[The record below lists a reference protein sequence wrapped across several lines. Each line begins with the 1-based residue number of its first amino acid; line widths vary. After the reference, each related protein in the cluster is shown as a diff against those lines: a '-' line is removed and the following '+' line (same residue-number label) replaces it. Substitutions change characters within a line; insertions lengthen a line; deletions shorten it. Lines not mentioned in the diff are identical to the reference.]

1 MAVGGRTL
9 AERGPA
15 RASIRA
21 GRLDRW
27 SVAAAL
33 LALVL
38 ALPVLAVIATA
49 FGDAQGIWSHLAGT
63 LLPRY
68 VGNSLLL
75 IALVGLG
82 SLVVGTG
89 AAWLVSACRFPGR
102 GLLEWALVLPL
113 AMPAYIVAFVYSDLL
128 DYAGPVQSWLRA
140 TFGWRAKSQYWF
152 PQVRSLGGAAVV
164 LTLVLYPYV
173 YLLARS
179 AFLGRS
185 RSAIEASRVLGR
197 GPWPTFLRVAL
208 PMARP
213 AIVAGLSLVAMET
226 LADFGT
232 VAFFAVPTFTT
243 GIYDVWLNMYNA
255 TGAAQLATALLVFVL
270 AALALERRSRS
281 ERGFVQ
287 TMAGRRSPAALPL
300 GRAQAVL
307 AVLFCALPILFG
319 FVLPAVLL
327 LVMAIGQGSYHGV
340 FVVDMTRSLALAGG
354 AAALTVGCALFLACG
369 LRLRGGAILGGAT
382 RLAATGYAVPGSV
395 IAVGVLLP
403 FAWIDNTID
412 ALARD
417 LLGTG
422 TGLILS
428 GTAFAVLFAY
438 VVRFLA
444 VALGAV
450 ESGLARIGR
459 HLDDAARTLG
469 EGPGGTLMRVQ
480 LPLLKGAV
488 TTGLILVFVDGM
500 KELPA
505 TLLLRPFGFDTLATR
520 VYELASDQRYEEASL
535 PALAIV
541 AVGIL
546 PVVILVRAMRPRPT
560 AA

>member
-1 MAVGGRTL
+1 MAVSSRALGCMDGGKPLRAQLDLWSIAAIVL
-9 AERGPA
+9 AG
-15 RASIRA
+15 
-21 GRLDRW
+21 
-27 SVAAAL
+27 L
-33 LALVL
+33 LAL
-38 ALPVLAVIATA
+38 PILAVILTA
-49 FGDAQGIWSHLAGT
+49 FGNSDGVWSHLAGT

-75 IALVGLG
+75 VGGVGLG
-82 SLVVGTG
+82 SLVIGAG

-102 GLLEWALVLPL
+102 SILEWALVLPL
-113 AMPAYIVAFVYSDLL
+113 AMPAYIVAFVYSDLM

-140 TFGWRAKSQYWF
+140 TFGWTAKSQYWF
-152 PQVRSLGGAAVV
+152 PQMRSLGGAIVV
-164 LTLVLYPYV
+164 LSLVLYPYV

-197 GPWPTFLRVAL
+197 GPVATFLQVAF

-213 AIVAGLSLVAMET
+213 AIIAGLSLVAMET

-255 TGAAQLATALLVFVL
+255 AGAAQLATVLLVFVL
-270 AALALERRSRS
+270 AVLALERRARHG
-281 ERGFVQ
+281 RGFEQ
-287 TMAGRRSPAALPL
+287 TMAGLRTPACEPL
-300 GRAQAVL
+300 GPGAASL
-307 AVLFCALPILFG
+307 AILFCSLPILLG
-319 FVLPAVLL
+319 FILPAALL
-327 LVMAIGQGSYHGV
+327 LVMAINQGSYHGV
-340 FVVDMTRSLALAGG
+340 FLVDMTRSLALAGV
-354 AAALTVGCALFLACG
+354 AAMLAVACALFLACG
-369 LRLRGGAILGGAT
+369 MRLRRNPLLTGAT
-382 RLAATGYAVPGSV
+382 RLAATGYAIPGSV

-403 FAWIDNTID
+403 FAWIDNAID
-412 ALARD
+412 AAARD
-417 LLGTG
+417 LFGVS

-444 VALGAV
+444 VALGTV
-450 ESGLARIGR
+450 ESGLARISR

-469 EGPGGTLMRVQ
+469 EGRMGTILRVQ
-480 LPLLKGAV
+480 LPLLKGAIV
-488 TTGLILVFVDGM
+488 TGVILVFVDGM

-520 VYELASDQRYEEASL
+520 VYELAADQRYEEASL
-535 PALAIV
+535 PSLAIV

-546 PVVILVRAMRPRPT
+546 PVIILVRAMRPRSEPV
-560 AA
+560 